1 MTDVVK
7 KIVFRGLEKKEEI
20 LFKSFL
26 NLVKNDLDYT
36 VELIQDPDA
45 LLDDADI
52 VIADAEYQLTDEEST
67 MAPLPTLKIGT
78 DHSMSASDYLVRP
91 VQWSDFRE
99 GLLNLGSN
107 STESAMDDGAPAE
120 EANDERLLPTNLSLE
135 MGDAGVDTDVHDDI
149 DEDEEVSRS
158 FSDASDYNFEL
169 DKMSVD
175 YHSFTNSEY
184 VKAAA
189 DDVKGFHEDKSE
201 PEAVMLVSDD
211 ESANSNSVLV
221 IETNSLD
228 AWDMEDSEFDDLHS
242 HSVETPSELEMPD
255 LSAKERKA
263 VQGKLAAGSAVES
276 LSEMWMSEQEVMMGP
291 QTLFVVRPGERKVYS
306 SREPARW
313 ILAMRNKEL
322 TSVPLANDWKP
333 AGELK
338 AYPLE
343 RLIWINTLVGRS
355 DKLDDGI
362 SDTQEFMLMKWPHF
376 ELLELDNSLLKMTT
390 MLFVGPESAYSLM
403 QKTGLG
409 RAVVYGML
417 NACKE
422 LDLLATQ
429 EQIKNLSAQKVE
441 QESGVFGKLKD
452 AFR

>member
-1 MTDVVK
+1 MTDLVK
-7 KIVFRGLEKKEEI
+7 KIAFRGLEKKEEI

-26 NLVKNDLDYT
+26 NLVKNDLDYA
-36 VELIQDPDA
+36 VELIQDPDS

-52 VIADAEYQLTDEEST
+52 VIADIDYELTEDEST
-67 MAPLPTLKIGT
+67 MTPLPTLKIGA
-78 DHSMSASDYLVRP
+78 DPSLSAPDYLVRP

-99 GLLNLGSN
+99 GLLNVGS
-107 STESAMDDGAPAE
+107 SPVESSKEIVDAVE
-120 EANDERLLPTNLSLE
+120 KNDERLLPTNLSLE
-135 MGDAGVDTDVHDDI
+135 MGDAGVDAGITGDI

-189 DDVKGFHEDKSE
+189 DDVKGFHEDKGE

-211 ESANSNSVLV
+211 ESANTNSVLV

-255 LSAKERKA
+255 LSPKERKE
-263 VQGKLAAGSAVES
+263 VKGKLAAGTTVES
-276 LSEMWMSEQEVMMGP
+276 ISAMRMTEQEVMIGP
-291 QTLFVVRPGERKVYS
+291 QTLFIVRPGERKVYS
-306 SREPARW
+306 TREPARW
-313 ILAMRNKEL
+313 IIAMKNKEL
-322 TSVPLANDWKP
+322 TSVPLADDWKP
-333 AGELK
+333 SDELK
-338 AYPLE
+338 AFPLE

-355 DKLDDGI
+355 QKLDDGL

-422 LDLLATQ
+422 LDLLASQ
-429 EQIKNLSAQKVE
+429 EQIKNLSSQKAE